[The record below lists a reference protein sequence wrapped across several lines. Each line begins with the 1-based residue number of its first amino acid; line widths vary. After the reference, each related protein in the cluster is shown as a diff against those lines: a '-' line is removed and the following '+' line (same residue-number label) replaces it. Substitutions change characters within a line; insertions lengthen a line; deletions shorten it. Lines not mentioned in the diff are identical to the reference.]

1 MAQYKLRV
9 YDTSYTLRYEITNFT
24 RLAYVKRLNAVGMGS
39 FVMMDDAIE
48 LAQTIQDKWPI
59 EVWRRSP
66 EHGVDWYVDYYG
78 LIRDKALEGFDPS
91 TLTLTVPSLET
102 MLGWRI
108 VAYPANTTDRSR
120 FLATPVEEIMGRLVE
135 YNLGNSATTP
145 NGRLANGHYG
155 FTVNDEVGWGSL
167 GPSVDWYCAYDN
179 LLDTLQELA
188 LVGDVDFEVRP
199 AGVFDWTFNTHPGQL
214 GQDRT
219 NDIIF
224 SIHFGNMANP
234 RYERGFM
241 VERTQAIVAGRG
253 EGSERMV
260 VIRQGANYDA
270 PENVTEI
277 YVDARTTDTVKGLE
291 AKGDARLAEL
301 QREEIFD
308 FNVLQTEGVQY
319 GRDYFM
325 GDLVTAHNPYTD
337 GYETRKITEVAVVLD
352 DDEEI
357 SIKTSVV

>member
-1 MAQYKLRV
+1 MTQYKLRV
-9 YDTSYTLRYEITNFT
+9 YDTSYTLQYEVTNFT
-24 RLAYVKRLNAVGMGS
+24 TLAYVKRLNAVGMATFS
-39 FVMMDDAIE
+39 MVDDALV

-66 EHGVDWYVDYYG
+66 EQGIDWYVDYHG
-78 LIRDKALEGFDPS
+78 LIRDKVIEDFNPP
-91 TLTLTVPSLET
+91 TLTLMVPSLET

-135 YNLGNSATTP
+135 YNLGNSATTL
-145 NGRLANGHYG
+145 NGRLANGNHG
-155 FTVNDEVGWGSL
+155 FTVNDEAGWGSL
-167 GPSVDWYCAYDN
+167 GPSVDWYCAYDD

-219 NDIIF
+219 SDIIF
-224 SIHFGNMANP
+224 SVHFGNMANP

-241 VERTQAIVAGRG
+241 VERTQAIVAGKG

-260 VIRQGANYDA
+260 VIRQGTNYDA
-270 PENVTEI
+270 TENVIET
-277 YVDARTTDTVKGLE
+277 YVDARTTDTVEGLE

-325 GDLVTAHNPYTD
+325 GDLVTAHNPYSDT
-337 GYETRKITEVAVVLD
+337 YETRKVVEVAVTLD
-352 DDEEI
+352 EGEDI
-357 SIKTSVV
+357 AIKTAVV